1 MTHKPKN
8 IMAAEYIII
17 IMLIGLAAGVLS
29 GLVGIGGGVIL
40 VPAMVYFLSYSQH
53 QAQGT
58 SLGVLCLPVVILGFL
73 KYYQDAKAS
82 GTPIDVRV
90 VLLLAAGFIVGGYFG
105 GSLAI
110 KIDKESLRKIFG
122 IVLLYM
128 GAKMIGLEKLII
140 QWVKGLFA

>member
-1 MTHKPKN
+1 MT
-8 IMAAEYIII
+8 AEYIVII
-17 IMLIGLAAGVLS
+17 VMIGLAAGVLS

-40 VPAMVYFLSYSQH
+40 VPAMVYFLAYTQH

-73 KYYQDAKAS
+73 KYYQDAKAN

-90 VLLLAAGFIVGGYFG
+90 VLLLAAGFVIGGYFG

-110 KIDKESLRKIFG
+110 KIEKEMLRKIFG
-122 IVLLYM
+122 VVLLYM
-128 GAKMIGLEKLII
+128 GVKMIGWEKAIV
-140 QWVKGLFA
+140 QWAKQLF